1 MPQPVLSLDALRA
14 LDAIARKGSF
24 AAAAEALYKVPSA
37 LSYTIAKL
45 EQDLGVQLFD
55 RSRQRAQLT
64 SAGLLLLEQGRELLQ
79 ASQRLEE
86 QVRQLDSGWE
96 SRLRIVVDTIMPWA
110 PLWQLTAEFTAL
122 ERFTRMQFSEQ
133 VMAGTW
139 EALLRDR
146 CDIALGLAGEGVSAQ
161 IELHLL
167 GHAEFAFAVPPTHP
181 LAQRVATRPN
191 EPIRREELLAYSA
204 VVVAD
209 SAAELPGRDSG
220 LFAAG
225 HVLQVPTMQAKIAA
239 QLAGVGVGF
248 LPVHLIQ
255 QQLLTQQLV
264 VLSTEIP
271 RAPVPLY
278 LGWRKDVVTGQ
289 ASRWWRE
296 QLLNLPWQ
304 TLLTP
309 AEFKA
314 SV

>member
-1 MPQPVLSLDALRA
+1 MKDDMSQPVLSLDALRA

-45 EQDLGVQLFD
+45 EQELGVQLFD

-64 SAGLLLLEQGRELLQ
+64 SAGVLLLEQGRELLQ
-79 ASQRLEE
+79 ATQRLEE

-96 SRLRIVVDTIMPWA
+96 PRLRVVVDTIMPWD
-110 PLWQLTAEFTAL
+110 PLWQLTREFTAL
-122 ERFTRMQFSEQ
+122 GRLTRLQFSEQ

-139 EALLRDR
+139 EALVRDR
-146 CDIALGLAGEGVSAQ
+146 CDIALGLSGEGVSAQ

-167 GHAEFAFAVPPTHP
+167 GYAEFVFALPADHP
-181 LAQRVATRPN
+181 LALRVAATPD
-191 EPIRREELLAYSA
+191 EPIRREELLAHTA

-220 LFAAG
+220 VFAAG

-239 QLAGVGVGF
+239 QQAGIGVGF
-248 LPVHLIQ
+248 LPRHLITH
-255 QQLLTQQLV
+255 QLATQQLT
-264 VLSTEIP
+264 VLATEIP

-278 LGWRKDVVTGQ
+278 LGWRKDSRQGH
-289 ASRWWRE
+289 ASRWWRDH
-296 QLLNLPWQ
+296 LLSLPWSDFFNS
-304 TLLTP
+304 P
-309 AEFKA
+309 RK
-314 SV
+314 